1 VTAFEIVSC
10 TPQLRGKFAE
20 IWVPWLRS
28 MTGKDPE
35 AEDLLAVGDPDA
47 FYVQGGGTVLFA
59 LKDGEP
65 VGVVAVKN
73 LGAGVYEFCKLVVL
87 ESARGLGVGRDLVE
101 ACVDFAC
108 EAGGHVLMLQ
118 SFRRLEV
125 ALRMYERMGFVAM
138 QPPAQMLVLART
150 EIVMG
155 LPLTAGASD

>member
-1 VTAFEIVSC
+1 
-10 TPQLRGKFAE
+10 
-20 IWVPWLRS
+20 

-35 AEDLLAVGDPDA
+35 PEDLLAVRDPDA
-47 FYVQGGGTVLFA
+47 FYVRGGGAVLFA
-59 LKDGEP
+59 LRGGEP

-101 ACVDFAC
+101 ACIAFVRD
-108 EAGGHVLMLQ
+108 AGGRVLMLQ

-138 QPPAQMLVLART
+138 KPPAQMLVLART

-155 LPLTAGASD
+155 LPLTAGAND